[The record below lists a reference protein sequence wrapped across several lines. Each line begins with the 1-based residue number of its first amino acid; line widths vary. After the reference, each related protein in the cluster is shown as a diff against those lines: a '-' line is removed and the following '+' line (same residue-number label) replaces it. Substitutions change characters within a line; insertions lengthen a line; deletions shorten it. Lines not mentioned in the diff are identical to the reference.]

1 MEASLVQADLLD
13 IPLIRGLADVIWRDH
28 YPEVISQDQ
37 IEYML
42 GLMYSEAKLS
52 EQLHNPAFA
61 YWLVLPDGVAHKS
74 DAVGYISV
82 ENKGNGLFFIHKFY
96 LRHRGKGLGSSAF
109 RQLLDKMQHPD
120 LIRLYVNRRNFK
132 SVNFYFKNGFVIHS
146 WVDQP
151 FGQGYIM
158 DDFLMEYHK

>member
-1 MEASLVQADLLD
+1 MQVSLVQAEHAD

-28 YPEVISQDQ
+28 YPEVISLDQ

-52 EQLHNPAFA
+52 EQLHNPEFA
-61 YWLVLPDGVAHKS
+61 YWLVLPAGATSKS
-74 DAVGYISV
+74 DALGFIAV
-82 ENKGNGLFFIHKFY
+82 ENKEEGLVFIHKFY
-96 LRHRGKGLGSSAF
+96 LRHRGKGMGTSAF
-109 RQLLDKMQHPD
+109 QLLLERMQPPST
-120 LIRLYVNRRNFK
+120 IRLYVNRRNYK

-158 DDFLMEYHK
+158 DDFLMEYRK